1 MTNSPSS
8 PTTDPRLLQLA
19 PEDNVLSAK
28 ETIPAGESLAIHG
41 VRITVDREIPTG
53 HKLALTAIL
62 AGEKVIKY
70 AAVIGSA
77 TEDIGVGDYVHVH
90 NVKSDYL
97 PSHTLD
103 DSGQRFL

>member
-1 MTNSPSS
+1 MTT

-28 ETIPAGESLAIHG
+28 ETIAEGESLTINGAW
-41 VRITVDREIPTG
+41 ITVDREIPTG
-53 HKLALTAIL
+53 HKLALAAIR
-62 AGEKVIKY
+62 AGEKVVKY

-103 DSGQRFL
+103 DCGQRFLE